1 MESAPTQPG
10 GATAVSERPAESAL
24 TGWVT
29 IVWDDPVNLMSYV
42 THVFKTYFGYP
53 RDKAERLMMQVHSE
67 GRSVVASGSRE
78 AMERAVSAMHGYGL
92 WATLEP
98 SE

>member
-1 MESAPTQPG
+1 MAPESTKQPS

-42 THVFKTYFGYP
+42 PHVFSTYFGYP
-53 RDKAERLMMQVHSE
+53 EEKATELMLTVHNN
-67 GRSVVASGSRE
+67 GKAVVSMGSRE
-78 AMERAVSAMHGYGL
+78 QMETDVDAMQGYGL
-92 WATLEP
+92 WASLEQA
-98 SE
+98 